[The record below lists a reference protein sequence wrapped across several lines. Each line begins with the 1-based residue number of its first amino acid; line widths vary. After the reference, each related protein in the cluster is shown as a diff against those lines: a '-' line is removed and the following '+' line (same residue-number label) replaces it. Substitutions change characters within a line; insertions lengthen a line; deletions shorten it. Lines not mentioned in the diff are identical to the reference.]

1 MEDIYRRYS
10 KMIYGFLFSK
20 CADADTAEELTQET
34 FYQAMKSIDR
44 FRGESSVSTWLCGIA
59 GNVWQQHLRNQSK
72 IRTDISLDDLEA
84 SPDMP
89 LSKSPSA
96 EQLCLERLST
106 FELLKLLHKLDEPTR
121 EIMYLRLMGE
131 LSFKEIGQIMGFS
144 ENRAR
149 VSFYRGKEKLIK
161 GGFDI

>member
-1 MEDIYRRYS
+1 MEEIYRRYS

-59 GNVWQQHLRNQSK
+59 VNVWQQHLRKQAK
-72 IRTDISLDDLEA
+72 TRTDISLDDLE
-84 SPDMP
+84 STSDMH

-96 EQLCLERLST
+96 EQLCLEKLST
-106 FELLKLLHKLDEPTR
+106 FELLELLHKLDDPMR
-121 EIMYLRLMGE
+121 EVMYLRLMGE
-131 LSFKEIGQIMGFS
+131 LSFKEIGQIMQQS
-144 ENRAR
+144 ENWAR
-149 VSFYRGKEKLIK
+149 VTFYRGKEKLK
-161 GGFDI
+161 RGFL

>member
-20 CADADTAEELTQET
+20 CADADMAEELTQET

-59 GNVWQQHLRNQSK
+59 CKVWQQHLRKQAK
-72 IRTDISLDDLEA
+72 TCTDISLDELEA
-84 SPDMP
+84 SPDMQ

-96 EQLCLERLST
+96 EQLCLEKLST

-161 GGFDI
+161 GGFYK

>member
-1 MEDIYRRYS
+1 MEEIYRRYS

-59 GNVWQQHLRNQSK
+59 VNVWQQHLRKQAK
-72 IRTDISLDDLEA
+72 TRTDISLDDLE
-84 SPDMP
+84 STSDMH

-96 EQLCLERLST
+96 EQLCLEKLST
-106 FELLKLLHKLDEPTR
+106 FELLGLLHKLDDPMR
-121 EIMYLRLMGE
+121 EVMYLRLMGE
-131 LSFKEIGQIMGFS
+131 LSFKEIGQIMQQS
-144 ENRAR
+144 ENWAR
-149 VSFYRGKEKLIK
+149 VTFYRGKEKLK
-161 GGFDI
+161 RGFL

>member
-1 MEDIYRRYS
+1 MEEIYRRYS

-59 GNVWQQHLRNQSK
+59 VNVWQQHLRKQAK
-72 IRTDISLDDLEA
+72 TRTDISLDNLE
-84 SPDMP
+84 STSDMQ

-96 EQLCLERLST
+96 EQLCLEKLST
-106 FELLKLLHKLDEPTR
+106 FELLELLHKLDDPMR
-121 EIMYLRLMGE
+121 EVMYLRLMGE
-131 LSFKEIGQIMGFS
+131 LSFKEIGQIMQQS
-144 ENRAR
+144 ENWAR
-149 VSFYRGKEKLIK
+149 VTFYRGKEKLK
-161 GGFDI
+161 RGFL

>member
-1 MEDIYRRYS
+1 MEEIYRRYS

-59 GNVWQQHLRNQSK
+59 VNVWQQHLRKQAK
-72 IRTDISLDDLEA
+72 TRTDISLDDLE
-84 SPDMP
+84 STSDMQ

-96 EQLCLERLST
+96 EQLCLEKLST
-106 FELLKLLHKLDEPTR
+106 FELLELLHKLDDPMR
-121 EIMYLRLMGE
+121 EVMYLRLMGE
-131 LSFKEIGQIMGFS
+131 LSFKEIGQIMQQS
-144 ENRAR
+144 ENWAR
-149 VSFYRGKEKLIK
+149 VTFYRGKEKLK
-161 GGFDI
+161 RGFL